1 MSEFHTPLF
10 MLGQSGA
17 SMPPVGGE
25 SSTGGTTTAPGS
37 GAAGG
42 PGAGGGRPSAGI
54 DSFVWIVMLLVLG
67 MIVFTTM
74 AQRRERKK
82 RDALLSSVKKHD
94 RVQTIGGIIGSVV
107 EVKSNTVVLKVDES
121 SNTRMTFARSA
132 IQQVLK
138 EAPDALETERETS
151 SSSK

>member
-1 MSEFHTPLF
+1 

-25 SSTGGTTTAPGS
+25 TSTGSTTPPSDS
-37 GAAGG
+37 GASGSSGTGG
-42 PGAGGGRPSAGI
+42 PRPSAGI
-54 DSFVWIVMLLVLG
+54 DSFVWIVMLLVLA

-82 RDALLSSVKKHD
+82 RDALLSSVRKHD

-107 EVKSNTVVLKVDES
+107 EVKTNTVVLKVDES

-138 EAPDALETERETS
+138 EAPDGQDSERETS